1 MMGQRQE
8 AQAALFYEFSLEDH
22 VPPSHLLRGIDRFVD
37 LSGVRKHL
45 APFYSSIG
53 RPSVDPELMLRM
65 LLVGY
70 AMGIRSERRLCE
82 EVHLNLAY
90 RWFCRL
96 DLSDSVPDHSTF
108 SKNRHGRFRD
118 SDLLRHVFE
127 TVVARCIEEG
137 LASGQRFA
145 ADASL
150 IQADANRQNS
160 TPQAQW
166 EPDKLDPDE
175 APRAVREYLET
186 LDDAAFGAASRVKP
200 KFTSHSDPASQWTG
214 ARGGPAYFAYS
225 ANYLIDTDNG
235 VILDV
240 EATRSIRQAEVG
252 SVRTMVDR
260 VNDTFDLKPERL
272 IADTAY
278 GTGPLLEWLV
288 KERGIAPHIPVVDKS
303 GRKDG
308 TFERAD
314 FTYDT
319 QNDAY
324 ICPGGNELKQYR
336 RAFTTPRQA
345 KPDKDGILRYRARK
359 ADCDA
364 CALKIRCCPREPQR
378 KVTRSVF
385 EPSRDVARAIAQ
397 TTQYATSC
405 KLRKKV
411 EMLFAHLKRI
421 LGLGRLRLRGPC
433 GAKDEFHLA
442 ATAQNLRKL
451 AKLISPPP
459 KANPA

>member
-1 MMGQRQE
+1 MMGPRQE
-8 AQAALFYEFSLEDH
+8 AQVALFYEFSIEDH
-22 VPPSHLLRGIDRFVD
+22 VPQDHLLRAIDRFVD
-37 LSGVRKHL
+37 LSGIRQHL
-45 APFYSSIG
+45 APFYSSTG
-53 RPSVDPELMLRM
+53 RPSVDPELMIRM

-70 AMGIRSERRLCE
+70 TMGIRSERRLCE

-96 DLSDSVPDHSTF
+96 DLTDPVPDHSTF

-160 TPQAQW
+160 SRQSDWTP
-166 EPDKLDPDE
+166 EKIDPDD

-186 LDDAAFGAASRVKP
+186 LDDAAFGAASPVKP

-225 ANYLIDTDNG
+225 ANYLIDTDNA

-240 EATRSIRQAEVG
+240 EATRSIRQAEVAA
-252 SVRTMVDR
+252 VQTMVDR
-260 VNDTFDLKPERL
+260 VSETFDLKPERL

-278 GTGPLLEWLV
+278 GSGSMLDWLV
-288 KERGIAPHIPVVDKS
+288 KKRGIAPHIPVIDKS
-303 GRKDG
+303 ARRDG

-324 ICPGGNELKQYR
+324 NCPGGKELKQYR
-336 RAFTTPRQA
+336 RAFKTPRSG
-345 KPDKDGILRYRARK
+345 PNKDGTLRYRARK
-359 ADCDA
+359 ADCEA
-364 CALKIRCCPREPQR
+364 CILKPRCCPKDPQR
-378 KVTRSVF
+378 KVTRSIY
-385 EPSRDVARAIAQ
+385 EPSRNVARAIAQ
-397 TTQYATSC
+397 TTQYAISC

-433 GAKDEFHLA
+433 GARDEFHLA

-451 AKLISPPP
+451 AKLI
-459 KANPA
+459 PATRLVPVV

>member
-1 MMGQRQE
+1 MMGPRQE
-8 AQAALFYEFSLEDH
+8 AQGALFYEFSIEDH
-22 VPPSHLLRGIDRFVD
+22 VPKDHLLRSMERFVD
-37 LSGVRKHL
+37 LSGIRQHL
-45 APFYSSIG
+45 ATYYSSTG
-53 RPSVDPELMLRM
+53 RPSIDPELMIRM

-70 AMGIRSERRLCE
+70 SMGIRSERRLCE

-96 DLSDSVPDHSTF
+96 DLTDPVPDHSTF

-150 IQADANRQNS
+150 IAADANRQNS
-160 TPQAQW
+160 SPQAEWVPEQI
-166 EPDKLDPDE
+166 DPAD
-175 APRAVREYLET
+175 APRAVREYLDT
-186 LDDAAFGAASRVKP
+186 LDDAAFGAASPVEP
-200 KFTSHSDPASQWTG
+200 KFMSHSDPASQWTG

-225 ANYLIDTDNG
+225 ANYLIDTDNAI
-235 VILDV
+235 ILDV

-252 SVRTMVDR
+252 AVKTMIDR
-260 VNDTFDLKPERL
+260 VSETFDLTPERL

-278 GTGPLLEWLV
+278 GSGPMLDWLAQQ
-288 KERGIAPHIPVVDKS
+288 RGIAPYIPVIDKS

-308 TFERAD
+308 TFERDD
-314 FTYDT
+314 FTFDAE
-319 QNDAY
+319 NDAY
-324 ICPGGNELKQYR
+324 ICPGGKELKQYR
-336 RAFTTPRQA
+336 RAFSTPRSGA
-345 KPDKDGILRYRARK
+345 NKDGALRYRARK

-364 CALKIRCCPREPQR
+364 CALKPKCCPKEPQR
-378 KVTRSVF
+378 KVTRSIY
-385 EPSRDVARAIAQ
+385 EPSRNVARAIAQ
-397 TTQYATSC
+397 TAQYAISC

-433 GAKDEFHLA
+433 GARDEFLLA

-451 AKLISPPP
+451 AKLIPGPQTGR
-459 KANPA
+459 PA